1 MKNYLAYASE
11 IYPLKIKDVLNLADS
26 QNNDSSALPAEKVVI
41 LLGNADANQPDTL
54 LCGRERLNRLQTEGQ
69 TYADVCLAY
78 HTLPPLAG
86 FFANMIKPIKRRY
99 YATSANTYHTP
110 LSTITRNRLNRG
122 IRNAQ
127 NAYQWSNKKWATPE
141 EERVKRYQELYNSLK
156 QNGYDDASPMLVLLN
171 RAWGVK
177 DQLLQGHHRL
187 SICQELGIEEIAV
200 NFWTAPKSPRFIA
213 ALYKIYAKC
222 KNADLKS

>member
-86 FFANMIKPIKRRY
+86 FFANMIKPIKSR
-99 YATSANTYHTP
+99 
-110 LSTITRNRLNRG
+110 
-122 IRNAQ
+122 
-127 NAYQWSNKKWATPE
+127 
-141 EERVKRYQELYNSLK
+141 
-156 QNGYDDASPMLVLLN
+156 
-171 RAWGVK
+171 
-177 DQLLQGHHRL
+177 
-187 SICQELGIEEIAV
+187 
-200 NFWTAPKSPRFIA
+200 
-213 ALYKIYAKC
+213 
-222 KNADLKS
+222 

>member
-69 TYADVCLAY
+69 THADVCLAY

-99 YATSANTYHTP
+99 YATSANTYHTSFHHHP
-110 LSTITRNRLNRG
+110 QPSQPRHP
-122 IRNAQ
+122 Q
-127 NAYQWSNKKWATPE
+127 
-141 EERVKRYQELYNSLK
+141 
-156 QNGYDDASPMLVLLN
+156 
-171 RAWGVK
+171 RAK
-177 DQLLQGHHRL
+177 RL
-187 SICQELGIEEIAV
+187 SMEQQKMGHSRRR
-200 NFWTAPKSPRFIA
+200 TR
-213 ALYKIYAKC
+213 
-222 KNADLKS
+222 